1 MTNNKTEL
9 SLVPPVS
16 ESAPLATGYEAVDRM
31 ALDAAPKLARTVA
44 DWESIE
50 RDYRAGV
57 LSIREVGKLH
67 GVSEG
72 AIRKKAKAL
81 GWERDLTE
89 KVNEK
94 VRSELVRSTH
104 LPDPKS
110 SANQKQT
117 EREIIDHAAATVVHV
132 VRQHRGRIK
141 QGNALVELL
150 SKQLMDVAG
159 SREEFEQAIGIVY
172 AGDKTPERMNR
183 LLKAVSLGA
192 HSTIAVNLAN
202 ATRVWVGLER
212 QAFNISEGVDPDGKG
227 NGLTMEQ
234 IAADPRSR
242 LTFNKP

>member
-1 MTNNKTEL
+1 MKIH
-9 SLVPPVS
+9 PFH
-16 ESAPLATGYEAVDRM
+16 
-31 ALDAAPKLARTVA
+31 AAPNLARTVA

-50 RDYRAGV
+50 RDYRVGV

-81 GWERDLTE
+81 GWERDLTDR
-89 KVNEK
+89 VNEK
-94 VRSELVRSTH
+94 VRTELVRSTH

-110 SANQKQT
+110 PAYQKQT
-117 EREIIDHAAATVVHV
+117 EREIIDQAAATVVQV
-132 VRQHRGRIK
+132 VREHRGRIK

-159 SREEFEQAIGIVY
+159 RREELEQAIGIVC
-172 AGDKTPERMNR
+172 AEDKTPERMNR
-183 LLKAVSLGA
+183 LMKAVSLGA

-227 NGLTMEQ
+227 NGLIMEQ